1 VEALEAQL
9 AASRAQLGA
18 CRAEAAACEQ
28 RVNDER
34 ERRPAAEA
42 QLQQTLD
49 AVCDEIDQERREEA
63 ARLRRERA
71 EEAARLRAAAAESA
85 AAAARIER
93 ELDLPAAGQGTE
105 GIIAWEHI
113 TLGEQIGRGSF
124 KVVHRGEM
132 RGTPIAALLMP
143 GGSGLQA
150 EVALMARLGISPN
163 IAACYGLAHEPGA
176 AAGGL
181 GRDCLV
187 MELAPHG
194 ALVDCLEQLDEA
206 ALPLAALLSIC
217 TQVAHG
223 MCAVSSSGIIHSD
236 LAARNVLVSS
246 VNPPH
251 VKITD
256 FGLSRHSAHGQS
268 VPGTQSGVLSVRWAP
283 PEAISGRRKWV
294 LELSDVW
301 SFGVLMWE
309 VYTRGFVPY
318 DMIQTDDG
326 VAAHVCGGGR
336 LEKPAD
342 CPDAVYQVMCACWT
356 QRPQDRPCFTTLAAW
371 LQGIA
376 RGEDAR
382 PALPPIEERALRECV
397 ICMSE
402 PRVSVVHPCRHC
414 CMCGACS
421 LLVDKCPICRRRIES
436 RVELAAPPDRTFVG
450 D

>member
-1 VEALEAQL
+1 V
-9 AASRAQLGA
+9 RKLG
-18 CRAEAAACEQ
+18 CCPKFEI
-28 RVNDER
+28 
-34 ERRPAAEA
+34 P
-42 QLQQTLD
+42 
-49 AVCDEIDQERREEA
+49 EIDQERREEE

-71 EEAARLRAAAAESA
+71 EEAARLRAAAA
-85 AAAARIER
+85 RIER
-93 ELDLPAAGQGTE
+93 ELDLPAAGQGAE
-105 GIIAWEHI
+105 SLIAWEHI
-113 TLGEQIGRGSF
+113 TLGEPIGRGSF
-124 KVVHRGEM
+124 KDVRRGKVND
-132 RGTPIAALLMP
+132 TPIAALLVP

-150 EVALMARLGISPN
+150 EVALMAKLGNSPN
-163 IAACYGLAHEPGA
+163 IAVCYGLAHEPAA

-194 ALVDCLEQLDEA
+194 ALVDCLERLDEA

-223 MCAVSSSGIIHSD
+223 MCAVSWAGIIHRD
-236 LAARNVLVSS
+236 LAARNVLVFS
-246 VNPPH
+246 VNPFH

-256 FGLSRHSAHGQS
+256 FGLSRLSANGQS
-268 VPGTQSGVLSVRWAP
+268 VLGTQAGVLPVRWAP

-318 DMIQTDDG
+318 DMIQSDDG

-342 CPDAVYQVMCACWT
+342 CPDALYQVMCACWA
-356 QRPQDRPCFTTLAAW
+356 QRPQDRPCFMTLAAW

-421 LLVDKCPICRRRIES
+421 LLVDNCPICRQRIER